1 MTWKLWL
8 PTGVVLAVVAAACG
22 GAAEV
27 GSGSSEDPRVIEVSA
42 LDTLAY
48 EPETIEVGA
57 GETVTFVVTNT
68 GEVDHE
74 FVVGDEEMQAMAE
87 EEMTEGMHGHTA
99 SMAALAVEPGETQE
113 TTITFGEAGTL
124 EYACHVEGHYA
135 GGMVGMIWVV

>member
-1 MTWKLWL
+1 ML
-8 PTGVVLAVVAAACG
+8 PAGVVLVVVTAACG

-27 GSGSSEDPRVIEVSA
+27 GSGSAEDPRVIEVSA

-48 EPETIEVGA
+48 EPATIEVGT

-87 EEMTEGMHGHTA
+87 EEMAEGMHGHTA
-99 SMAALAVEPGETQE
+99 SMAALAVEPGETKE
-113 TTITFGEAGTL
+113 TTITFEDAGTL
-124 EYACHVEGHYA
+124 QYACHNEGHYR
-135 GGMVGMIWVV
+135 GGMVGTIEVA